1 MGILKLATNMSSS
14 AEAIGVLANVGLHL
28 IISADTNSALTAS
41 LSWQSIPRVG

>member
-1 MGILKLATNMSSS
+1 MAKWETSKSSS

-28 IISADTNSALTAS
+28 IISADTDCALTAS